1 MNFGNLA
8 QRVAPARYPC
18 VPGPPMSA
26 ATATRA
32 ASVLV
37 VEDNLDVADS
47 LARFLRVAGGFDV
60 AVAYN
65 GEAGLKAAFAARPDV
80 VVCDL
85 AMPRM
90 NGLRVAE
97 ELSTRKPKP
106 LLIAVTAFDGAYP
119 EDLAL
124 LAGFDH
130 YLLKP
135 ADPFAIEALIQRHT
149 GVAE

>member
-1 MNFGNLA
+1 
-8 QRVAPARYPC
+8 
-18 VPGPPMSA
+18 MSA
-26 ATATRA
+26 ATATRP

-37 VEDNLDVADS
+37 VDDHLDVADS
-47 LARFLRVAGGFDV
+47 LARFLRLAGGFDA

-65 GEAGLKAAFAARPDV
+65 GEAGLRSAFAARPDV

-97 ELSTRKPKP
+97 ELSGLGPKP
-106 LLIAVTAFDGAYP
+106 LLIAVTAFAGAYP

-135 ADPFAIEALIQRHT
+135 ADPFAIEALIKNHVGPDGGAT
-149 GVAE
+149 ADPGP

>member
-1 MNFGNLA
+1 
-8 QRVAPARYPC
+8 
-18 VPGPPMSA
+18 MSA

-32 ASVLV
+32 VSVLV
-37 VEDNLDVADS
+37 VEDNLDAADS

-85 AMPRM
+85 AMPRL
-90 NGLRVAE
+90 NGLQVAE
-97 ELSTRKPKP
+97 ELSRLRPRP
-106 LLIAVTAFDGAYP
+106 LLVAVTAFVGAYP

-135 ADPFAIEALIQRHT
+135 ADPFAIEALVRDRARA
-149 GVAE
+149 AE